1 MKNRHRNLQP
11 AKTRRRLAAKFLEAS
26 GLAGLP
32 IQRRIFLALVA
43 WLGLVFLLGGGSRYD
58 VQSLVLLRPLAAL
71 FCGFALLT
79 VRREHLQQYRFMVIM
94 AGVIILL
101 AGLHIVPLPP
111 SIWQALPGR
120 EIVREVEA
128 SVGLRDVW
136 RPLTLAPDAGANAF
150 FALLVPLAAF
160 LLTIQLDS
168 NHLQKL
174 VTPILIIGALSGL
187 LGIAQVVGSPDGPLY
202 LYRITNNGSAVGLF
216 SNRNHQALFLA
227 TLIPLL
233 AFYGSQSVRTE
244 NERKMRLAAMFAAM
258 AILVPLLLVTGS
270 RQGLVLGLAGFVAAW
285 FVFRQPTVVG
295 VRQRTEKR
303 NYSHLIAGASGL
315 FGMALITVVASRA
328 VAIQRLLEN
337 NPEED
342 SRLEAWSIVLKL
354 IGEYAPLGSGSGSF
368 VPVFRRVEPLEFL
381 TPQYLNHAHNDFLEV
396 VLNYGVPGAIVLL
409 MAIAGFALSATRVA
423 RSSGRPTAE
432 FSLARVGAVIV
443 LLSAAASAVD
453 YPLRTP
459 SLACLFMIACCW
471 LHNGLRTTLLSA
483 GTRHRG

>member
-1 MKNRHRNLQP
+1 MKNRLRNLQP
-11 AKTRRRLAAKFLEAS
+11 IKSRGRLAAQILTAC
-26 GLAGLP
+26 GLAGWPL
-32 IQRRIFLALVA
+32 QRRIFFALITWLAI
-43 WLGLVFLLGGGSRYD
+43 VFLLGGASRYD

-71 FCGFALLT
+71 FCGIALLT
-79 VRREHLQQYRFMVIM
+79 VRTEHLRQYRFMVIM
-94 AGVIILL
+94 ASFIVLL

-128 SVGLRDVW
+128 AAGLHDVW

-168 NHLQKL
+168 NHLQRL

-187 LGIAQVVGSPDGPLY
+187 VGIAQIVGSPDGPLY

-227 TLIPLL
+227 TLIPML

-244 NERKMRLAAMFAAM
+244 NERKMRLAVMVAAM

-270 RQGLVLGLAGFVAAW
+270 RQGLLLGLAGFVAAW

-303 NYSHLIAGASGL
+303 NYGHLIAGASGL
-315 FGMALITVVASRA
+315 FGLALITVAASRA
-328 VAIQRLLEN
+328 VAIQRLLDN
-337 NPEED
+337 NPEEE
-342 SRLEAWSIVLKL
+342 SRLGAWSIVLKL
-354 IGEYAPLGSGSGSF
+354 IEQYAPFGSGSGSF
-368 VPVFRRVEPLEFL
+368 VPVFSRVEPLDFL
-381 TPQYLNHAHNDFLEV
+381 APQYLNHAHNDFLEV
-396 VLNYGVPGAIVLL
+396 ILTFGVPGAIVLL
-409 MAIAGFALSATRVA
+409 IAILGFVSSAA
-423 RSSGRPTAE
+423 RIVRANGRTSAAI
-432 FSLARVGAVIV
+432 SLARVGAVIV
-443 LLSAAASAVD
+443 LVSAVASAVD

-459 SLACLFMIACCW
+459 SLACLFVIACCW
-471 LHNGLRTTLLSA
+471 LHNGLHTTLLSA
-483 GTRHRG
+483 GTRPGG